1 MPEPAASSSTS
12 TIPSDQSRSGKNVE
26 MAIHAVAFSL
36 VGLVVLLGTIGL
48 LGVRTGV
55 VSVTEGGYTMDV
67 LRAVVTRPGL
77 ATPFFVEVR
86 TEDGS
91 SLPETVTLQLDAD
104 YLGIFD
110 LNGLQ
115 PTPSTTFNRDS
126 STWWTFEVPPG
137 QTSLRVDMDARLEP
151 AVQWASR
158 GSVTLHSDGES
169 VATAEFT
176 TWVMP

>member
-1 MPEPAASSSTS
+1 MSAASSSTS
-12 TIPSDQSRSGKNVE
+12 TIPGEPSRSGRTVE
-26 MAIHAVAFSL
+26 TVIHSVAFSL
-36 VGLVVLLGTIGL
+36 VGLVVLLGSIGL

-55 VSVTEGGYTMDV
+55 VSVTEGGYRMDV
-67 LRAVVTRPGL
+67 NRAIVTRPGL
-77 ATPFFVEVR
+77 ATPLLIDIM

-91 SLPETVTLQLDAD
+91 ALPEEVTLELDAD
-104 YLGIFD
+104 YLAIFD
-110 LNGLQ
+110 FNGLQ
-115 PTPSTTFNRDS
+115 PTPSSTFNGDG

-151 AVQWASR
+151 AVQWARR